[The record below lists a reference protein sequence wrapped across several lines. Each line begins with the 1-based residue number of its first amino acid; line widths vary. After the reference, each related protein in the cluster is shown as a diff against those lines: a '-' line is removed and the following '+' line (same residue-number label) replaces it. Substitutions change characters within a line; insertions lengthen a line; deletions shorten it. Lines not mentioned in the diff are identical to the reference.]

1 MLQLDLL
8 KAFLAVANE
17 GSFSAAANQ
26 LHITQPAM
34 SKRIASLEHQ
44 LKTQLFDRI
53 GRAVQLTEAGQALY
67 PRAQHLLL
75 EVIDIKKQMTNRHAP
90 ISGALALGTSHHIG
104 LHRLPNYLQRF
115 AEQYPQV
122 KLNLQFADSEKA
134 YEQVLQGQ
142 LELAV
147 VTLPE
152 IQLPAI
158 QHKILWQ
165 DNLQCV
171 VAHHH
176 PLAQFKSVTRKQL
189 LQHEAIL
196 PTQDTVT
203 RQIVNR
209 YFKQQASALRIAV
222 ETNYLETNRMLTE
235 IGLGWSVLP
244 TTLLQ
249 PSLKV
254 LEITGM
260 QMERNL
266 GCIYHT
272 NRTLSNAARAFLN
285 ILMEK

>member
-1 MLQLDLL
+1 MLELDLF
-8 KAFLAVANE
+8 KAFLAVADQS
-17 GSFSAAANQ
+17 SFSAAANQ
-26 LHITQPAM
+26 LHVTQPAM
-34 SKRIASLEHQ
+34 SKRIALLEHQ
-44 LKTQLFDRI
+44 LKTRLFDRI

-75 EVIDIKKQMTNRHAP
+75 EVIDIKKQMTNRHAS
-90 ISGALALGTSHHIG
+90 ISGVLALGTSHHIG

-134 YEQVLQGQ
+134 YEQVLQGK

-158 QHKILWQ
+158 QHTILWQ
-165 DNLQCV
+165 DVLQCV

-189 LQHEAIL
+189 LQHEEIL

-209 YFKQQASALRIAV
+209 YFKQQANVLRIAV

-266 GCIYHT
+266 GCIHHT

-285 ILMEK
+285 ILIET